1 MKWKTLDQFSKESGM
16 TKESIRA
23 LKKKGIWREK
33 IHWTKA
39 ANGRIFINLVAVEQW
54 IEGKLA

>member
-1 MKWKTLDQFSKESGM
+1 MKWLTLDKFSEQSGM

-33 IHWTKA
+33 IHWAKA
-39 ANGRIFINLVAVEQW
+39 ANGRIFINVIGVEKW
-54 IEGKLA
+54 IESSLA

>member
-33 IHWTKA
+33 LHWTKA

>member
-1 MKWKTLDQFSKESGM
+1 MKWKTLEQFSKESGM

>member
-1 MKWKTLDQFSKESGM
+1 MKWLTLDKFSEQSGM

-33 IHWTKA
+33 IHWKKA
-39 ANGRIFINLVAVEQW
+39 ENGRIFINVLGFEKW
-54 IEGKLA
+54 IES

>member
-1 MKWKTLDQFSKESGM
+1 MKWKTLDKFSEESGM

-23 LKKKGIWREK
+23 LKKKGTWREK

-39 ANGRIFINLVAVEQW
+39 ANGRIFINTVAVEQW